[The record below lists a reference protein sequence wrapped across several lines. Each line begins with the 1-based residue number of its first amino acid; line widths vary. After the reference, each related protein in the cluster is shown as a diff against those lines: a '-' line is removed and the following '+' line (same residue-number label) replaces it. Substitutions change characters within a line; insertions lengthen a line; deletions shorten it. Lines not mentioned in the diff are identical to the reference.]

1 MMSLNNNDI
10 DVDVDSGSSD
20 DCICGLAQRA
30 TRIVGGQEVEVNEWP
45 WQVGSDD
52 FRQEKCK
59 IIAGRHGLEWQLI
72 RVLRSHCYQV
82 EISNW
87 HQQGGKIFSM
97 FIFLH
102 TRKLLENHHNRHSR
116 LQNR

>member
-10 DVDVDSGSSD
+10 DDGVDSGSSD

-30 TRIVGGQEVEVNEWP
+30 TRIVGGQETEVNEWP

-52 FRQEKCK
+52 FRQRKCK
-59 IIAGRHGLEWQLI
+59 IIAGRPGLEWQLI

-82 EISNW
+82 ERLF
-87 HQQGGKIFSM
+87 QKY
-97 FIFLH
+97 FLCL
-102 TRKLLENHHNRHSR
+102 TFFTPGVQSSQSL
-116 LQNR
+116 

>member
-59 IIAGRHGLEWQLI
+59 IIAGRHGLERQLV

-82 EISNW
+82 ERLF
-87 HQQGGKIFSM
+87 QGGKIFLT
-97 FIFLH
+97 FLH
-102 TRKLLENHHNRHSR
+102 TRKLL
-116 LQNR
+116 